1 MKSTD
6 NKNLKHEVSCGAY
19 VIDNDKVLV
28 IQHNQG
34 HWDFPK
40 GHMEKGETEKETA
53 KREVLEETGIEI
65 EIISDEKYIVEYM
78 PNVHVQKKV
87 IFFEAKKIGGK
98 VKKQESEVQKV
109 EWLDIEKVLERIT
122 FENSRKSFEEFMK
135 QNGFSKNKI

>member
-1 MKSTD
+1 MKNLD

-19 VIDNDKVLV
+19 VIDDGKVLV

-40 GHMEKGETEKETA
+40 GHMEKGETEKQTA

-78 PNVHVQKKV
+78 PKANVQKKV

-98 VKKQESEVQKV
+98 LKKQESEVQNV
-109 EWLDIEKVLERIT
+109 EWITIDKALERIT
-122 FENSRKSFEEFMK
+122 FENSRENFKKFMK
-135 QNGFSKNKI
+135 QKGWI

>member
-1 MKSTD
+1 MLRE
-6 NKNLKHEVSCGAY
+6 NNVHLKHEVSCGAF
-19 VIDNDKVLV
+19 VIDDNKVLV

-78 PNVHVQKKV
+78 PKANVQKKV

-98 VKKQESEVQKV
+98 LKKQESEVQNV
-109 EWLDIEKVLERIT
+109 EWITINKALERIT
-122 FENSRKSFEEFMK
+122 FENSRENFEKFMK
-135 QNGFSKNKI
+135 QKRLV